1 MGKFTPIAMKC
12 NQEQFE
18 AIKPKLEKAGFGITC
33 ITSDWDGH
41 CYLVN
46 NFNDFKNNISNII
59 EAVKDRFE
67 RTAYETW
74 NEETFLRACGVEVDT
89 FTITKEQI
97 IEALNDGS
105 KLKEWFPELFEVK
118 PIKMTV
124 AEVEAK
130 LGHPVEI
137 VK

>member
-1 MGKFTPIAMKC
+1 MEKFKAIAMKC

-18 AIKPKLEKAGFGITC
+18 AIKPKLKRKDTTIWSFNKFP
-33 ITSDWDGH
+33 
-41 CYLVN
+41 YLCN
-46 NFNDFKNNISNII
+46 NFDGKKMVTNISKNN
-59 EAVKDRFE
+59 ETFKDYKV
-67 RTAYETW
+67 YETW
-74 NEETFLRACGVEVDT
+74 NEETFLRACGIEVDEPLT
-89 FTITKEQI
+89 VSKE
-97 IEALNDGS
+97 
-105 KLKEWFPELFEVK
+105 FPQLFEPK

>member
-1 MGKFTPIAMKC
+1 MEKFKAIAMKC

-18 AIKPKLEKAGFGITC
+18 AIKPKLI
-33 ITSDWDGH
+33 
-41 CYLVN
+41 
-46 NFNDFKNNISNII
+46 NNIKEMSGFKVCNYLTNNLGGKEMIVSNIHY
-59 EAVKDRFE
+59 ADKE
-67 RTAYETW
+67 RKNRTVYETW
-74 NEETFLRACGVEVDT
+74 NEETFLRACGIEVDEPLT
-89 FTITKEQI
+89 VSKE
-97 IEALNDGS
+97 
-105 KLKEWFPELFEVK
+105 FPQLFEPK